1 MEKLPLTKAIQQ
13 ELPEPTTPQM
23 TLEHAL
29 IMLTYMVER
38 EFGEVTIPW
47 SYLAEKHAGTS
58 PAELEIHSTDAG
70 VVMKVKSDNVRS
82 RIIL

>member
-1 MEKLPLTKAIQQ
+1 MEKNPLTTAIQEQVQ
-13 ELPEPTTPQM
+13 EAPPQM

-47 SYLAEKHAGTS
+47 SYIGEKQAGLS
-58 PAELEIHSTDAG
+58 PAELEVHPTDAG
-70 VVMKVKSDNVRS
+70 VVMRVKSDNVRT

>member
-1 MEKLPLTKAIQQ
+1 MNKTPLAQATEALK
-13 ELPEPTTPQM
+13 PQAPQL
-23 TLEHAL
+23 TIEHAL

-47 SYLAEKHAGTS
+47 SYIGEKQAGTS
-58 PAELEIHSTDAG
+58 PADLEVIPTDAG
-70 VVMKVKSDNVRS
+70 VVMRVKSDNVRS